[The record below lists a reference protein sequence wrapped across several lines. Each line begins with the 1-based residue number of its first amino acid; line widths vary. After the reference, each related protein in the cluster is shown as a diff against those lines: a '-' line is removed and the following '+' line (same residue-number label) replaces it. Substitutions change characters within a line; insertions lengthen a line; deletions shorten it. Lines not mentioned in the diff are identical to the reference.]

1 MSAETTPQA
10 SQEPTDKKV
19 PAGGISVGA
28 LSEHELDIVTP
39 DEIENINAPD
49 KLDLIR
55 QQILNPEQGMP
66 HPFDADAVIEDIQNI
81 LESELAGL
89 RDDAASKHH
98 LAHQVLL
105 NEAGLLSPLPIILML
120 DESGLLRPLHNEA
133 LARIYSICDDN
144 ELDVPQKLAALGEI
158 ADFISKIQVNM
169 MAASEEEIA
178 ALIGEEPYKRYVSLL
193 TQYYQMVQDAT
204 QTNQSSSS

>member
-10 SQEPTDKKV
+10 SQERIDKRY

-49 KLDLIR
+49 KLNLIR

-66 HPFDADAVIEDIQNI
+66 HPVDTDTVIKYIRNI

-89 RDDAASKHH
+89 QGDTASKHH
-98 LAHQVLL
+98 LAHQALL
-105 NEAGLLSPLPIILML
+105 DEAGLPSPLPIILML

-144 ELDVPQKLAALGEI
+144 ELDVPQKRAALGEL

-178 ALIGEEPYKRYVSLL
+178 ALIGEEPYERYASLL

-204 QTNQSSSS
+204 QTDQSSSS

>member
-1 MSAETTPQA
+1 MSIETTP
-10 SQEPTDKKV
+10 QEPTDKRY
-19 PAGGISVGA
+19 PTSDTSVGA
-28 LSEHELDIVTP
+28 LSEHELEIVDPNKIGIVDVP
-39 DEIENINAPD
+39 DRLN
-49 KLDLIR
+49 LIR

-89 RDDAASKHH
+89 QGDAASKHH
-98 LAHQVLL
+98 LAHQALL
-105 NEAGLLSPLPIILML
+105 DEAGLPSPLPIILML

-144 ELDVPQKLAALGEI
+144 ELDVPQKRAALGEL

-169 MAASEEEIA
+169 MAASEEKIA
-178 ALIGEEPYKRYVSLL
+178 ALIRRRALQKYMSHF
-193 TQYYQMVQDAT
+193 
-204 QTNQSSSS
+204 

>member
-1 MSAETTPQA
+1 MSIETTP
-10 SQEPTDKKV
+10 QEPTDKRY
-19 PAGGISVGA
+19 PASDTSVGA
-28 LSEHELDIVTP
+28 LSEHELEIVDPNKIGIVDVP
-39 DEIENINAPD
+39 DRLN
-49 KLDLIR
+49 LIR

-89 RDDAASKHH
+89 QGDAASKHH
-98 LAHQVLL
+98 LAHQALL
-105 NEAGLLSPLPIILML
+105 DEAGLPSPLPIILML

-144 ELDVPQKLAALGEI
+144 ELDVPQKRAALGEL

-193 TQYYQMVQDAT
+193 AQYYQMQRDAA
-204 QTNQSSSS
+204 QTDQSSSS

>member
-10 SQEPTDKKV
+10 LPEETDKIHL
-19 PAGGISVGA
+19 PASGTSVGA
-28 LSEHELDIVTP
+28 PSEHELNIVAP
-39 DEIENINAPD
+39 NEIEKINAPD
-49 KLDLIR
+49 KLNWIR
-55 QQILNPEQGMP
+55 QQILNPKQGMP

-89 RDDAASKHH
+89 QGDAASKHC
-98 LAHQVLL
+98 LAHQALL
-105 NEAGLLSPLPIILML
+105 NEAGLPSPLPIILML

-144 ELDVPQKLAALGEI
+144 ELDVPQKRAALGEL

-169 MAASEEEIA
+169 MAASKEEIA
-178 ALIGEEPYKRYVSLL
+178 ALIGEKPYKRYASLL
-193 TQYYQMVQDAT
+193 TQYYQMVQDAV
-204 QTNQSSSS
+204 